1 MILGQ
6 VISKIFFFVPISV
19 YCGLEISEYIALKF
33 LPTMILCYDC
43 LWNQFGIEL
52 SNFGQYALNTVLSE
66 YYTVSLGRQRTRL
79 ELAERLLSTNGP
91 KAADRSVQITI
102 KCVQL
107 QQPQSS

>member
-33 LPTMILCYDC
+33 QTTMKFCYDC

-79 ELAERLLSTNGP
+79 ELAERLLPTKGP
-91 KAADRSVQITI
+91 KGVDQSLLWSRPKRTI

-107 QQPQSS
+107 